1 VLTRFFLALKA
12 GGLPVSLGEL
22 LHLLAALKA
31 GLARMSLA
39 QFHALARTCLVKDE
53 SKFDLYDRVFAQYIA
68 GVEATSPGSANIPA
82 DWLALQ
88 AELLL
93 SEEEKVRIAALGGL
107 DELMRAL
114 EERLREQRERHQG
127 GSRWIGTAGTSPFGH
142 GGYNPEGVRIG
153 GSARQGRAVKVWER
167 RDYRNLDDQL
177 ELGTRNIALA
187 LRKLRRFARESAVQE
202 LDLPGTITGTA
213 KNAGWLDLRF
223 VPERHNTVKILLFLD
238 VGGSMD
244 EHVRLCEELFS
255 AARSEFKHLEHF
267 YFHNCL
273 YEKVWRDNRRR
284 YQEWT
289 STWDL
294 MHKYPADYRAIF
306 VGDASMSP
314 HEVLMPGGS
323 IEHWNEEAGQDW
335 LRRVLGVYPRAV
347 WLNPI
352 PEAQWHYT
360 PSINIVREL
369 FGERMF
375 PLTLDGLGRAI
386 ERLKHA

>member
-1 VLTRFFLALKA
+1 MLIRFFLALKA
-12 GGLPVSLGEL
+12 AGLPVSLGEL
-22 LHLLAALKA
+22 LSLMAALKA
-31 GLARMSLA
+31 GLARMSLDE
-39 QFHALARTCLVKDE
+39 FHALARTCLVKDE
-53 SKFDLYDRVFAQYIA
+53 SKFDLYDRTFAQYLA
-68 GVEATSPGSANIPA
+68 GAQAATPGTASIPA
-82 DWLALQ
+82 DWLTLQ

-93 SEEEKVRIAALGGL
+93 SEEEKARIAALGGL
-107 DELMRAL
+107 EELMRTL

-142 GGYNPEGVRIG
+142 GGFNPEGVRIG
-153 GSARQGRAVKVWER
+153 GTGRQGRAVKVWER

-187 LRKLRRFARESAVQE
+187 LRKLRRFAREGAAQE
-202 LDLPGTITGTA
+202 LDLPGTIAGTA
-213 KNAGWLDLRF
+213 KNAGWLDLHF
-223 VPERHNTVKILLFLD
+223 VPERHNAVKVLLFLD

-255 AARSEFKHLEHF
+255 AARGEFKHLEHF

-273 YEKVWRDNRRR
+273 YEKVWRDNRQR

-314 HEVLMPGGS
+314 HEILMSGGS

-335 LRRVLGVYPRAV
+335 LRRVLGVYHRAV

-352 PEAQWHYT
+352 PEANWYYT
-360 PSINIVREL
+360 PSIQIVREI

-375 PLTLDGLGRAI
+375 PLTLDGLSRAI